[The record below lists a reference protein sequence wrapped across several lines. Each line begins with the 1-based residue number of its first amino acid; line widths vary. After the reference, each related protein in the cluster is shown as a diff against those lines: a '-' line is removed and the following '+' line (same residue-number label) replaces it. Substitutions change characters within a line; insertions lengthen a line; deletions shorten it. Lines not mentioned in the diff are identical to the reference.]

1 MLQFFYVCYFAAFGV
16 SIPFFTPYL
25 WGLGLSGRQIG
36 LMMSVAPA
44 FHLGVPLLWGWV
56 ADRIRRPDRVLRT
69 ACIGACLGLAPLVA
83 VRHMPQMLLV
93 YAVHQLSAVAII
105 GLTDSLAI
113 AQARRTGVDYTR
125 LRLWGS
131 ASFVLACWIMGPLL
145 AARANA
151 AGDPLVPLVITAAY
165 ALAAVASFGIRN
177 VPAAENDRAAPHLR
191 DLRQLLANPR
201 LRFLLVIAPL
211 HWASLSPYHGFLGI
225 LALHQGFSTITISY
239 AYVVGVLAELGAFL
253 FFRRLRQRFTL
264 PALLAVAAGATVV
277 RWLLTALVSDPV
289 TLVSLQLLHGCTFGL
304 FWGSAIAW
312 LAECIPPQLRAT
324 GQALYTTATFGI
336 GNLIGYLGSGFLVD
350 VSGGARAAFLAAAA
364 LEVVPLALVLLFGRR
379 FRPEAAAGRPRPSAT

>member
-56 ADRIRRPDRVLRT
+56 ADRLRRPDRVLRA
-69 ACIGACLGLAPLVA
+69 ACIGAFVGLAPLVL
-83 VRHMPQMLLV
+83 VRQMPQMLLV
-93 YAVHQLSAVAII
+93 YALHQFSAVAII

-113 AQARRTGVDYTR
+113 AQARRMGVDYTR

-131 ASFVLACWIMGPLL
+131 ASFVLACAVMGPLL
-145 AARANA
+145 AARNDP

-165 ALAAVASFGIRN
+165 ALAAAASFGIGKP
-177 VPAAENDRAAPHLR
+177 PAGEGDRAAPHLR
-191 DLRQLLANPR
+191 DLGQLLANPR

-225 LALHQGFSTITISY
+225 LALRRGFSSVTISHF
-239 AYVVGVLAELGAFL
+239 YVVGVLAELGAFL
-253 FFRRLRQRFTL
+253 VFSRLRQRFSL
-264 PALLAVAAGATVV
+264 RALLTVAAAATVV
-277 RWLLTALVSDPV
+277 RWLLTALVDEGAV
-289 TLVSLQLLHGCTFGL
+289 LVALQVLHAGTFGL
-304 FWGSAIAW
+304 FWASAMAW
-312 LAECIPPQLRAT
+312 LAECVPPQLRAT
-324 GQALYTTATFGI
+324 GQAVYTTVTFGV

-350 VSGGARAAFLAAAA
+350 FSGGVRATFLAAAA
-364 LEVVPLALVLLFGRR
+364 LELITLVLLVLFARR
-379 FRPEAAAGRPRPSAT
+379 YQP